1 MMKDIYS
8 EAVELSEKEQP
19 FALATVVHTSGSTPQ
34 KSGAKALFLPHGEI
48 RGTIGGG
55 CLEAESRLR
64 ALDAIRSGERLLFD
78 LHLDDD
84 FGWDDGLI
92 CGGTA
97 KIFIDP
103 RADKSAPLLRQLTQ
117 AMEAKQRVALAT
129 VVDAP
134 DPNLIG
140 ARALIHADG
149 SLTGDLKDK
158 ELCDAI
164 SARVSVLFEKAL
176 EKPEFFH
183 FPSHRDGNGHDARRN
198 PELVRAQYAIYIEL
212 FLPQPTLLI
221 AGAGHIGATLARL
234 ASLCDFDVT
243 LVDDRPD
250 LCNPQR
256 VPEAHCV
263 CADIVETSRNFP
275 VTPDTFIII
284 VTRGH
289 RHDAQVLREVIHAPA
304 RYVGMI
310 GSRRKIALIYKEMVE
325 EGIASEGDL
334 QRVHSPI
341 GLQIGSLL
349 VPEIAVSILAE
360 LIAVRRGVPLESMG
374 KPMSFTAELLLR
386 EQVKATKV
394 T

>member
-1 MMKDIYS
+1 MMKDIYA
-8 EAVELSEKEQP
+8 EVVELVEKEQP

-34 KSGAKALFLPHGEI
+34 KSGAKAIFLPHGEI

-64 ALDAIRSGERLLFD
+64 ALDALRSGERLLFD

-103 RADKSAPLLRQLTQ
+103 RADQSAPLLRQLSQ
-117 AMEAKQRVALAT
+117 AVESKQRVALAT
-129 VVDAP
+129 VMDAP
-134 DPNLIG
+134 DPDLIG
-140 ARALIHADG
+140 ARVLVHPDG
-149 SLTGDLKDK
+149 SLAGDLPDK

-164 SARVSVLFEKAL
+164 AARVSALFDKAL
-176 EKPEFFH
+176 EKPEFFYV
-183 FPSHRDGNGHDARRN
+183 PADRGNNGLDATRKT
-198 PELVRAQYAIYIEL
+198 QYAIYIEP

-234 ASLCDFDVT
+234 AALCDFDVT

-250 LCNPQR
+250 LCHPQR
-256 VPEAHCV
+256 VPEAHCI
-263 CADIVETSRNFP
+263 CADIVETCRHFP
-275 VTPDTFIII
+275 VTPDTFIVI

-289 RHDAQVLREVIHAPA
+289 RHDAQVLREVIHTPA
-304 RYVGMI
+304 RYIGMI
-310 GSRRKIALIYKEMVE
+310 GSRRKITLIYKEMVE
-325 EGIASEGDL
+325 EGVATEADL

-341 GLQIGSLL
+341 GLNIGSRL

-360 LIAVRRGVPLESMG
+360 LIAVRHNVPPESIG

-386 EQVKATKV
+386 EQVKAR
-394 T
+394 

>member
-1 MMKDIYS
+1 MMKDIYT
-8 EAVELSEKEQP
+8 EAVELTEKEQP
-19 FALATVVHTSGSTPQ
+19 FALATVVYTSGSTPQ
-34 KSGAKALFLPHGEI
+34 KPGAKAIFLPHGEI

-64 ALDAIRSGERLLFD
+64 ALDAIRSGRRLLFD

-103 RADKSAPLLRQLTQ
+103 HADQSAPLLRQLAQ
-117 AMEAKQRVALAT
+117 AVESKQRVALAT

-134 DPNLIG
+134 DPDLVG
-140 ARALIHADG
+140 ARALVQTDG
-149 SLTGDLKDK
+149 SMTGHLM
-158 ELCDAI
+158 EPALRDAI
-164 SARVSVLFEKAL
+164 AARVSALFEKAT
-176 EKPEFFH
+176 EKPELFY
-183 FPSHRDGNGHDARRN
+183 FPIHRDGNGHDAGRKT
-198 PELVRAQYAIYIEL
+198 QYAVYLEI
-212 FLPQPTLLI
+212 FLPRPTLLI

-234 ASLCDFDVT
+234 AAQCDFDVT

-263 CADIVETSRNFP
+263 CADIVETCRHFP
-275 VTPDTFIII
+275 VTPDTFIVI

-289 RHDAQVLREVIHAPA
+289 RHDAQVLREVIHTPA
-304 RYVGMI
+304 RYIGMI
-310 GSRRKIALIYKEMVE
+310 GSRRKITLIYKEMVE
-325 EGIASEGDL
+325 EGIATEADL

-341 GLQIGSLL
+341 GLHIGSLL

-360 LIAVRRGVPLESMG
+360 LIAIRRGVPPESMG

-386 EQVKATKV
+386 EQAKV
-394 T
+394 R